1 MDFYIIVLGR
11 DKVLIERASHLARV
25 MSGEGMKLILDL
37 SGSKL
42 RTQTRRADRASAK
55 AIIEM
60 RTDGATVEDYATGAS
75 MDFSVYTPMLHY
87 LREVIKGRKDQEEAR
102 RRQVNFEPMGELTGC
117 KTGRPNEQ
125 D

>member
-60 RTDGATVEDYATGAS
+60 RTDA
-75 MDFSVYTPMLHY
+75 FSCLLYTSPSP
-87 LREVIKGRKDQEEAR
+87 RDS
-102 RRQVNFEPMGELTGC
+102 
-117 KTGRPNEQ
+117 
-125 D
+125 